1 MLRSRI
7 SRNNESGLRLRQNNN
22 IKTGSKKYLTRTSN
36 TNLAKKLING
46 SQTNEISAKDLSLLM
61 KKLQK
66 VSKAINKTLVKNNA
80 VKPAS
85 DKLLITDGRDDSVET
100 EKKLMISKRYDNQND
115 EFDSEAILSSEENL
129 NNSGKLKDQL

>member
-22 IKTGSKKYLTRTSN
+22 IKTGSKKYLTRAAS
-36 TNLAKKLING
+36 TNLAKKLIND